1 MGLDLSSD
9 LMNSYLNPDDVLF
22 DGLSGCCY
30 QPIINKDKLPL
41 LLMGDSQIP
50 FKLGL
55 LHLAVINLKD
65 ATLNKKV
72 VLLSL
77 CLNFIR

>member
-1 MGLDLSSD
+1 MEIALSFT
-9 LMNSYLNPDDVLF
+9 LNPDDILF
-22 DGLSGCCY
+22 DGLSGRCY
-30 QPIINKDKLPL
+30 QPIINKEKLPL

-72 VLLSL
+72 
-77 CLNFIR
+77 